1 MAKFETVDAYVATF
15 PPETRARLEEVRK
28 RIRSAAPD
36 LEEGI
41 SYDIP
46 GFTLHG
52 RSVVYFA
59 GWRHHIS
66 IYPVPAAEGR
76 LAADLAPYVSGK
88 GTLGFSLDRE
98 IPFDLIEQV
107 VRLLIAQRVE
117 TAV

>member
-1 MAKFETVDAYVATF
+1 MAKFETVDAYIATF
-15 PPETRARLEEVRK
+15 PPGTRARLEAVR
-28 RIRSAAPD
+28 RTIRSAAPD

-52 RSVVYFA
+52 RYVVYLA
-59 GWRHHIS
+59 GWRHHVS

-76 LAADLAPYVSGK
+76 LATDLAPYITGK
-88 GTLGFSLDRE
+88 GTLRFPLDRE
-98 IPFDLIEQV
+98 IPFAMIEEV

-117 TAV
+117 ASV